1 MPVNSSHAYAQG
13 KIFCYKRS
21 LLRPLISIFFNWME
35 MQRSQLVWD
44 AFKKNSM
51 MGRDCYLGPNA
62 WCVNDGKPKSITLGN
77 RVYCRGLLRCGARG
91 SGSISIGDEVY
102 IGDDCIISSESC
114 VEIGQLTMISHGV
127 HIFDSIGHPIDPLL
141 RERDWRIILGDIPKP
156 RPEVA
161 KSPVRIGQRV
171 WIGFN
176 SVVMRGVTIGD
187 GAIVGAGS
195 VVVDDVPSNTI
206 VVGNP
211 ARITK
216 KIV

>member
-1 MPVNSSHAYAQG
+1 MPVNSSHAYAKG
-13 KIFCYKRS
+13 TVFRYKKS
-21 LLRPLISIFFNWME
+21 ILRPLIRIFFNWLE

-62 WCVNDGKPKSITLGN
+62 WCVNYGEPENIMLGN
-77 RVYCRGLLRCGARG
+77 RVYCRGLLRCGTRG
-91 SGSISIGDEVY
+91 SGSISIGDGVY
-102 IGDDCIISSESC
+102 IGDDCIISSEC
-114 VEIGQLTMISHGV
+114 RVEIGNLTMISHGV

-141 RERDWRIILGDIPKP
+141 RERDWRIILGDIQEP

-161 KSPVRIGQRV
+161 KSPVLIGQRV

-176 SVVMRGVTIGD
+176 SVIMRGVTIGD

-195 VVVDDVPSNTI
+195 VVVDDVPPNTI

-211 ARITK
+211 AQIK
-216 KIV
+216 KNV